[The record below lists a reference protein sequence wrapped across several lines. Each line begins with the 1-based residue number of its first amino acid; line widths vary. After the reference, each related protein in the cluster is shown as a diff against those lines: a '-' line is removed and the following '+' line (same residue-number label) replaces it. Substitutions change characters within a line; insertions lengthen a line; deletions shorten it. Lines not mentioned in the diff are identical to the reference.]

1 MTASKVISVGVVG
14 TSWWADAM
22 HLPALKDHPY
32 GKVAAICG
40 RKADNA
46 HMMAERWQIPNVFTD
61 YNAMIDSGLI
71 DAIVIS
77 TPDDSHYPITIKALN
92 AGLHVLCEKPL
103 GMNYAQA
110 REMADLADQKGV
122 KHMVPFT
129 YSFMPTTRY
138 VKELV
143 DTGYIGKPYNLNMRY
158 YTGYARK
165 GEYMWRFDLRHVSS
179 GDLANIGSH
188 FLYIARWLYGEI
200 TSISAS
206 FGYMIEMPTVDPDGQ
221 PYERG
226 EDVAIA
232 AVKFASGALGVIHA
246 TSVCWEGTPFGQ
258 THHMEL
264 HGSEGTIY
272 TVNDWNTI
280 QRVSGARAGEG
291 MPKELT
297 IPDHIWG
304 GVRRDTVHNTYRDVF
319 RTENLMVRQFVTAI
333 AENQPVKPDFHDG
346 ARIQQIVDAGIVSNR
361 ERCWVDVD
369 SIQ

>member
-1 MTASKVISVGVVG
+1 MTTSKLISVGVVG

-22 HLPALKDHPY
+22 HLPALQDHPY
-32 GKVAAICG
+32 GKVTAICG
-40 RKADNA
+40 RNADNA
-46 HMMAERWQIPNVFTD
+46 RTMAERWQIPHVFTD
-61 YNAMIDSGLI
+61 YRQMIDSGQVE
-71 DAIVIS
+71 AIIVS
-77 TPDDSHYPITIKALN
+77 TPDDSHYPITMKALE

-103 GMNYAQA
+103 GMNYRQA
-110 REMADLADQKGV
+110 KEMADLAEKKGV

-129 YSFMPTTRY
+129 YRFMPTVRY
-138 VKELV
+138 IKELV
-143 DTGYIGKPYNLNMRY
+143 DGGYIGKPYHLNMRY

-165 GEYMWRFDLRHVSS
+165 GEYQWRFDLRHVSS

-188 FLYIARWLYGEI
+188 FLYIARWWFGEI
-200 TSISAS
+200 TAISAK
-206 FGYMIEMPTVDPDGQ
+206 FGYMMDLPEFDPQGQ

-232 AVKFASGALGVIHA
+232 TIQFANGALGVIHV
-246 TSVCWEGTPFGQ
+246 TSVCYEASPFGQ

-272 TVNDWNTI
+272 SVNDWDKV

-291 MPKELT
+291 LPRELP

-319 RTENLMVRQFVTAI
+319 RKENWMVREFITAI
-333 AENQPVKPDFHDG
+333 AENKPVKPDFHDG
-346 ARIQQIVDAGIVSNR
+346 ARIQQIVDAGIRSNR
-361 ERCWVDVD
+361 ERCWVEVD
-369 SIQ
+369 NIQ

>member
-1 MTASKVISVGVVG
+1 
-14 TSWWADAM
+14 
-22 HLPALKDHPY
+22 
-32 GKVAAICG
+32 
-40 RKADNA
+40 
-46 HMMAERWQIPNVFTD
+46 
-61 YNAMIDSGLI
+61 MIDSGLL
-71 DAIVIS
+71 DTIVVS
-77 TPDDSHYPITIKALN
+77 TPDDSHYPITLRALN

-103 GMNYAQA
+103 GLNYTQA
-110 REMADLADQKGV
+110 KEMADLAERKHV

-143 DTGYIGKPYNLNMRY
+143 DGGYIGKPYHLNLRY

-165 GEYMWRFDLRHVSS
+165 GEYQWRFDLRRVGS

-188 FLYIARWLYGEI
+188 FLYLARWWFGEI
-200 TSISAS
+200 TRISAR
-206 FGYMIEMPTVDPDGQ
+206 FGYMVDLPTVDPEGQ

-232 AVKFASGALGVIHA
+232 TVEFANGALGVIQV
-246 TSVCWEGTPFGQ
+246 TSVAYEGSPFGQ

-272 TVNDWNTI
+272 SVNDWNTV

-291 MPKELT
+291 MPKELS

-304 GVRRDTVHNTYRDVF
+304 SVRRDTVHNTYRDVF
-319 RTENLMVRQFVTAI
+319 RKENLMVRQFVTAI
-333 AENQPVKPDFHDG
+333 AEDKPVGPDFRDG
-346 ARIQQIVDAGIVSNR
+346 ARIQQIVDAGIKSNH
-361 ERCWVDVD
+361 EGGWVDVD
-369 SIQ
+369 SIT

>member
-1 MTASKVISVGVVG
+1 MTTSKTISVGIVG

-32 GKVAAICG
+32 GKVVAICG
-40 RKADNA
+40 RNA
-46 HMMAERWQIPNVFTD
+46 ENARAMAERWQIPNVFTD
-61 YNAMIDSGLI
+61 YNQMIDSGLL
-71 DAIVIS
+71 DAIIVS
-77 TPDDSHYPITIKALN
+77 TPDDSHYPITMKSLN

-103 GMNYAQA
+103 GLNYSQA
-110 REMADLADQKGV
+110 KEMAALAERKGV

-129 YSFMPTTRY
+129 YAFMPATRY
-138 VKELV
+138 IKELV
-143 DTGYIGKPYNLNMRY
+143 EGGYIGKPYHLNLRY
-158 YTGYARK
+158 YSGYARK
-165 GEYMWRFDLRHVSS
+165 GEYQWRFDLRRVSS

-188 FLYIARWLYGEI
+188 FLYLARWWFGEI
-200 TSISAS
+200 TRISAR
-206 FGYMIEMPTVDPDGQ
+206 FGYMVDLPAVDPEGQ

-232 AVKFASGALGVIHA
+232 TVEFANRALGVIQV
-246 TSVCWEGTPFGQ
+246 TSVAYEGSPFGQ

-272 TVNDWNTI
+272 SVNDWNTA

-291 MPKELT
+291 MPKELP

-319 RTENLMVRQFVTAI
+319 RKENLMVRQFVSAI
-333 AENQPVKPDFHDG
+333 AEDTPISPDFHDG
-346 ARIQQIVDAGIVSNR
+346 ARIQQIVDAGIKSNR
-361 ERCWVDVD
+361 EGCWVDVD
-369 SIQ
+369 SIR